1 MRLLLALLIVTAS
14 GCGAVKRAAV
24 DTVVASRR
32 ADAGLAEREATV
44 DGRRVAFLERDGTE
58 PALVLIHGFGAE
70 KDGWLG
76 FVDAL
81 PEGRRVLVP
90 DLPGHGGSEAGPG
103 AYGAFR
109 LTDEVAAW
117 LAAVTDGP
125 ADLVGNSLGGLVATL
140 VASRAPDGVR
150 RLVLMDP
157 AGVDAPQPSGLDSLL
172 ADGANPGGDGGAIP
186 KRDSAANPL
195 IPTTRAEYD
204 DLLDLV
210 FEGDPEIPGPARDVL
225 AASARDRAPFL
236 RDLFANIQ
244 GDEGDLLPV
253 MPTVRQ
259 PTLVIWGERDR
270 VLSPSAAP
278 IWAES
283 LPDATLVV
291 LPGVGH
297 APMMEAPAETAR
309 LVTGFLPPPTAR

>member
-1 MRLLLALLIVTAS
+1 MRLPVLALLVAAS
-14 GCGAVKRAAV
+14 GCAAVQGAAV
-24 DTVVASRR
+24 DTVVDGRR
-32 ADAGLAEREATV
+32 ADAGLTEREVTV
-44 DGRRVAFLERDGTE
+44 DGRRMSYLERPGTE
-58 PALVLIHGFGAE
+58 PALVLVHGFGAE
-70 KDGWLG
+70 KDGWIA
-76 FVDAL
+76 FVDAF

-90 DLPGHGGSEAGPG
+90 DLPGHGGSEVGPG

-117 LAAVTDGP
+117 LAAVTDRP
-125 ADLVGNSLGGLVATL
+125 ADVVGNSLGGLVATL

-150 RLVLMDP
+150 RLVLLDP

-172 ADGANPGGDGGAIP
+172 AEGGPTPGGDG
-186 KRDSAANPL
+186 AANPL

-204 DLLDLV
+204 RLLDLA

-225 AASARDRAPFL
+225 ARRARDRAPFL

-253 MPTVRQ
+253 LPTVRQ
-259 PTLVIWGERDR
+259 PTLVVWGAADR
-270 VLSPSAAP
+270 VLSPSAGP
-278 IWAES
+278 VWADA
-283 LPDATLVV
+283 LPDARLVV

-309 LVTGFLPPPTAR
+309 LVADFLSRP